1 MINIIFV
8 WPLTF
13 KEDGNLY
20 KPSSMRYTLLAA
32 VDMIAMATA
41 LTLGTKV
48 LESLRR
54 VRHSLASQNIKNPNL
69 PIGD

>member
-1 MINIIFV
+1 
-8 WPLTF
+8 
-13 KEDGNLY
+13 
-20 KPSSMRYTLLAA
+20 
-32 VDMIAMATA
+32 MIAMATA

-48 LESLRR
+48 LEPLRR